1 MKRMKMIA
9 TRELATN
16 SGKVMK
22 EVDKNGFV
30 VITKDGKPRSII
42 IPTSE
47 DTLIPDVRSL
57 MNLRLQR
64 LLRQTQ
70 TQSIK
75 NGTANMTM
83 EEIDAEIAVMRKER
97 RQRTRTK

>member
-1 MKRMKMIA
+1 MRPMKMIA

-22 EVDKNGFV
+22 EVDARGFV

-47 DTLIPDVRSL
+47 ETLFPDVQSL
-57 MNLRLQR
+57 MNLRLKR
-64 LLRQTQ
+64 LLRRTQ
-70 TQSIK
+70 TEAVK
-75 NGTANMTM
+75 NGTSNMTM
-83 EEIDAEIAVMRKER
+83 EEIDAEIAEVRKAR
-97 RQRTRTK
+97 KNRK